1 MQVQLKALSDMH
13 AQFEAQFQVQLHAQ
27 IQAEVE
33 MQTLLPQ
40 QMHTQKQIQL

>member
-1 MQVQLKALSDMH
+1 VQVQLKALSDMH